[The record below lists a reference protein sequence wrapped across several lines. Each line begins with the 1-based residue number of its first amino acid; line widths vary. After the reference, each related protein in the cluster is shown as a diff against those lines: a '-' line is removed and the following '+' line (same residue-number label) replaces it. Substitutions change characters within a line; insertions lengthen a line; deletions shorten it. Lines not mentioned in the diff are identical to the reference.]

1 LALAWLTLNHTNQ
14 GMSKLST
21 PVINTENKIPDAFKS
36 LSSKIHAAS
45 SSLNGETR
53 NPYSMITR
61 VTTRPNPF
69 SKSITIDIACDH
81 SKHVIVR
88 MTQVN
93 GKIIRMF
100 GWYLMKGTNITA
112 INELS
117 ALEQGDYFIDII
129 DQEGNILFSTPVQ
142 K

>member
-1 LALAWLTLNHTNQ
+1 
-14 GMSKLST
+14 MSKFSSSET
-21 PVINTENKIPDAFKS
+21 RIENKVPDAFKS
-36 LSSKIHAAS
+36 LSRKIHEANA
-45 SSLNGETR
+45 SLNGETR
-53 NPYSMITR
+53 NPYNMITR

-69 SKSITIDIACDH
+69 SRSITIDIVCDH
-81 SKHVIVR
+81 SKHIIVR

-112 INELS
+112 INDLS

-129 DQEGNILFSTPVQ
+129 DQEGNVLFTTPVQ

>member
-1 LALAWLTLNHTNQ
+1 MTKPGTTETNI
-14 GMSKLST
+14 G
-21 PVINTENKIPDAFKS
+21 NKVPDAFKS
-36 LSSKIHAAS
+36 LSSKIHEAS
-45 SSLNGETR
+45 SSDHSESR
-53 NPYSMITR
+53 NAYSMITR

-69 SKSITIDIACDH
+69 SRSITIDIVCDH

-93 GKIIRMF
+93 GRIIRMF

-117 ALEQGDYFIDII
+117 SLEQGDYFIDII
-129 DQEGNILFSTPVQ
+129 DQEGNVLFTTPVQ

>member
-1 LALAWLTLNHTNQ
+1 
-14 GMSKLST
+14 MSKFSSSDT
-21 PVINTENKIPDAFKS
+21 PLQNKVPDAFKS
-36 LSSKIHAAS
+36 LSRKIHEANS
-45 SSLNGETR
+45 PLNGETR
-53 NPYSMITR
+53 NPYNMITR

-69 SKSITIDIACDH
+69 TKSITIDIVCDH
-81 SKHVIVR
+81 SKHIIVR

-112 INELS
+112 INDLT
-117 ALEQGDYFIDII
+117 ALDQGDYFIDII
-129 DQEGNILFSTPVQ
+129 DQEGNVLFNTPVQ

>member
-1 LALAWLTLNHTNQ
+1 
-14 GMSKLST
+14 
-21 PVINTENKIPDAFKS
+21 
-36 LSSKIHAAS
+36 
-45 SSLNGETR
+45 
-53 NPYSMITR
+53 MITK

-69 SKSITIDIACDH
+69 TKTINIEIVCDH

-93 GKIIRMF
+93 GRIIRMF
-100 GWYLMKGTNITA
+100 GWYLMKGTNITS
-112 INELS
+112 INELG

-129 DQEGNILFSTPVQ
+129 DQEGNVLFTTPVQ

>member
-1 LALAWLTLNHTNQ
+1 
-14 GMSKLST
+14 MSK
-21 PVINTENKIPDAFKS
+21 TETTATNIEIKVPDAFKK
-36 LSSKIHAAS
+36 LSSKIHEAKTPS
-45 SSLNGETR
+45 NSETR
-53 NPYSMITR
+53 NTYSMITR

-69 SKSITIDIACDH
+69 SRSITIDIACDH

-100 GWYLMKGTNITA
+100 GWYLMKGTNITS

-129 DQEGNILFSTPVQ
+129 DQEGNILFTTPVQ

>member
-1 LALAWLTLNHTNQ
+1 
-14 GMSKLST
+14 MSKLSPLGT
-21 PVINTENKIPDAFKS
+21 NIENKVPEAFKS
-36 LSSKIHAAS
+36 LSSKIHKAKTTS
-45 SSLNGETR
+45 NSEPR
-53 NPYSMITR
+53 NPYSMITK

-69 SKSITIDIACDH
+69 TRSITIDIVCDH

-117 ALEQGDYFIDII
+117 GLEQGD
-129 DQEGNILFSTPVQ
+129 
-142 K
+142 

>member
-1 LALAWLTLNHTNQ
+1 
-14 GMSKLST
+14 MSKNETTATNLEIK
-21 PVINTENKIPDAFKS
+21 VPDAFKK
-36 LSSKIHAAS
+36 LSSKMHDTRPS
-45 SSLNGETR
+45 SNSETR
-53 NPYSMITR
+53 NP
-61 VTTRPNPF
+61 
-69 SKSITIDIACDH
+69 H

-100 GWYLMKGTNITA
+100 GWYLMKGTNITS

-129 DQEGNILFSTPVQ
+129 DQEGNILFTTPVQ